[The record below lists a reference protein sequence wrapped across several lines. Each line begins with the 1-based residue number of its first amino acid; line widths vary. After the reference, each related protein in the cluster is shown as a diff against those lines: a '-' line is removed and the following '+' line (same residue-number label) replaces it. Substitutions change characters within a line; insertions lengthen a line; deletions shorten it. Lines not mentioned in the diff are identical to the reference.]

1 MRQYA
6 SGLRWPHAT
15 MHTSEVH
22 SKSGSPLESAAAHQL
37 RAGFS
42 WLRFAEPLE
51 REFRD
56 SLRDQTR
63 WSVCAHL
70 CLGIALVL
78 SFMLVDSF
86 VLGRVATG
94 YLLWV
99 RCGALLPLLIGT
111 AIVSRRTLYRRF
123 YTLAIQILAPIFGLS
138 VVGNAL
144 LDEPLGISFFPAVV
158 LTVFGVYMLVGLR
171 FYAALRSGLII
182 LFVYLAMAVLWT
194 NAPPTEAI
202 YNGLI
207 LLFTNIIGA
216 TACYSMERLHR
227 THFLEAHILMDT
239 ANRDG
244 LTGIHNRR
252 ALDQHLERVWQ
263 QAIRER
269 ASIALL
275 LVDIDYFKLYN
286 DYYGHQAGDESL
298 KQVARLMA
306 QSCRRPLD
314 FVSRYGGEEFA
325 IVLYDARRDYVEALC
340 NMVQSGLAELAIKH
354 HISPSTKQL
363 TVSIG
368 AACVVPEADR
378 SHFGFLQ
385 LADEALYDAKDG
397 GRDRAVIR
405 DVEYGE
411 LSTGAF
417 RNSEYGRDAGKHTR
431 PAA

>member
-1 MRQYA
+1 ME
-6 SGLRWPHAT
+6 G
-15 MHTSEVH
+15 
-22 SKSGSPLESAAAHQL
+22 
-37 RAGFS
+37 
-42 WLRFAEPLE
+42 
-51 REFRD
+51 EFRD

-78 SFMLVDSF
+78 SFILIDSY
-86 VLGRVATG
+86 VLKRADTG
-94 YLLWV
+94 ALLWV
-99 RCGALLPLLIGT
+99 RCGALAPLLICT
-111 AIVSRRTLYRRF
+111 AIVSRRVSYRRL
-123 YTLAIQILAPIFGLS
+123 YPVAIQILAPIFGIS

-144 LDEPLGISFFPAVV
+144 LEQPLGISFFPAVV
-158 LTVFGVYMLVGLR
+158 LTVIAIYLLVGLR

-182 LFVYLAMAVLWT
+182 LAAYLVLAVLWK
-194 NAPPTEAI
+194 NAPATEAI
-202 YNGLI
+202 YSGLV
-207 LLFTNIIGA
+207 LLFTNIVGA

-227 THFLEAHILMDT
+227 THFLEARLLRDAAH
-239 ANRDG
+239 RDG

-252 ALDQHLERVWQ
+252 ALDRHLERVWQ

-269 ASIALL
+269 ASIAVLL
-275 LVDIDYFKLYN
+275 IDIDHFKLYN

-298 KQVARLMA
+298 KQVARLLA
-306 QSCRRPLD
+306 QCCRRPLD

-340 NMVQSGLAELAIKH
+340 AMVQSDLAELAIKH
-354 HISPSTKQL
+354 HISPGAKQL

-368 AACVVPEADR
+368 AACVIPEPDR
-378 SHFGFLQ
+378 SHLGFVQ

-405 DVEYGE
+405 DAEYGE
-411 LSTGAF
+411 LSTGSF
-417 RNSEYGRDAGKHTR
+417 RQPESGAAVGRHTR